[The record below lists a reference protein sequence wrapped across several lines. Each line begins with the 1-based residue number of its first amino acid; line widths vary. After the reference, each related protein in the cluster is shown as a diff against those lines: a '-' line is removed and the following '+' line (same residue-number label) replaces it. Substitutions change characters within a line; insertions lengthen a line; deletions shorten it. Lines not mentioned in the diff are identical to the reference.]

1 MIFNASRLTC
11 RMAAAVTCLLPVM
24 ASANGLGFAEA
35 QQAAL
40 DQSRQLVAQ
49 DALARSARELAVAA
63 GERPD
68 PMLSLGVDNLPVSGS
83 DRFSLSR
90 DFMTMRRIGLS
101 QELTRTDKLR
111 LRQERQLREADIA
124 DAGKAMAQSETLRG
138 VGKAWL
144 SAYSLQQRH
153 GLLAE
158 LRDQARQQQIAAEAG
173 YRGGRTTQ
181 TDALAAGSEVLML
194 DDQLQVLARQETQAR
209 LTLARWVGTDA
220 SQQPLDG
227 MPDFAHSHFDSGDL
241 GDHLRQ
247 HPDLLMQASRI
258 RLAETE
264 ASLAE
269 AGKQADWTAELSYAQ
284 RGAAYS
290 DMVSVGVS
298 VPLQWDQRRRQ
309 NREIAAR
316 QAQAEAARAE
326 QDDMLRAHVAEVQA
340 LLADWQ
346 SGLSRLQRY
355 RERLIPLAEARVRA
369 ALAAYR
375 GGRGSLSD
383 ALASRRLLLDTR
395 LQALELEQQTAL
407 TWADLEFLLPPAT
420 RSTP

>member
-1 MIFNASRLTC
+1 MIFNVSRPAC
-11 RMAAAVTCLLPVM
+11 RMAALAICLLPVVAP
-24 ASANGLGFAEA
+24 ASGLDFTKA
-35 QQAAL
+35 QQVAL

-68 PMLSLGVDNLPVSGS
+68 PMLSLGVDNLPVSGG

-101 QELTRTDKLR
+101 QELTRADKLR

-144 SAYSLQQRH
+144 TAYYLQQRQR
-153 GLLAE
+153 LLAE
-158 LRDQARQQQIAAEAG
+158 QHEQARQQQIAVEAG

-181 TDALAAGSEVLML
+181 ADALAAGSEVLML
-194 DDQLQVLARQETQAR
+194 DDQLQVLAREERQAR
-209 LTLARWVGTDA
+209 LALARWVGTDA

-227 MPDFAHSHFDSGDL
+227 LPDVAHSHFDSGDL

-355 RERLIPLAEARVRA
+355 RERLIPLADARVRA
-369 ALAAYR
+369 AFAAYR
-375 GGRGSLSD
+375 GGRGSLTD
-383 ALASRRLLLDTR
+383 ALVSRRLLLDTR
-395 LQALELEQQTAL
+395 LQALQLEQQTAL
-407 TWADLEFLLPPAT
+407 AWADLEFLLPPAT